1 MATESS
7 YPMSRERNIILA
19 SLLVLAAVAWIILIW
34 QSSDTQMMG
43 LTMGMDAPVFLAI
56 WIVMMIAMMFPA
68 AAPMILTFA
77 RVHNDRREK
86 GKAFVPTWVFVSA
99 YLLIWTLFGVVAYAA
114 ALGIEMLAQQSM
126 WLMDHAARIAGVV
139 LILAGVYQ
147 LTPLKYACLSKCR
160 SPLGFIM
167 SSWREGYLGS
177 FRMGLEHGLFCF
189 GCCWFLF
196 VILFPLG
203 IMNIAAMAIIT
214 VLIFAEKSLA
224 YGVQIAH
231 IAAIALIVYGM
242 LVIAMPSLLPTMMQ

>member
-1 MATESS
+1 MATETS

-34 QSSDTQMMG
+34 QSSDTQMIG
-43 LTMGMDAPVFLAI
+43 LTMEMDAPIFLAI
-56 WIVMMIAMMFPA
+56 WVVMMIAMMFPA

-99 YLLIWTLFGVVAYAA
+99 YLLIWTLFGVIAYAA

-126 WLMDHAARIAGVV
+126 WLMDNAARIAGVV
-139 LILAGVYQ
+139 FILAGVYQ

-231 IAAIALIVYGM
+231 IAAIALIVYGI